1 MTVDRARLRQLAATM
16 LAIAL
21 LLASAWLAWDGTARR
36 GAEQA
41 GNEAIQAARESIVAI
56 LSYRPDT
63 AEKDLDTA
71 ARERLT
77 GPFLDDYTQLIRT
90 VVIPDAKQRGISAA
104 AQVPAA
110 AVVSAEADRAVL
122 LVYVD
127 QAMAAGN
134 AKPTQTNSSVRVTM
148 EKVDGRWLIAE
159 FDPI

>member
-1 MTVDRARLRQLAATM
+1 M
-16 LAIAL
+16 
-21 LLASAWLAWDGTARR
+21 
-36 GAEQA
+36 
-41 GNEAIQAARESIVAI
+41 
-56 LSYRPDT
+56 
-63 AEKDLDTA
+63 
-71 ARERLT
+71 
-77 GPFLDDYTQLIRT
+77 DDYTQLIRT

-148 EKVDGRWLIAE
+148 EKIDGRWLIAG

>member
-1 MTVDRARLRQLAATM
+1 MTVDRARPRQLAATM

-41 GNEAIQAARESIVAI
+41 GNDAIQAARESIVAI

-63 AEKDLDTA
+63 AEKDLDAA

-77 GPFLDDYTQLIRT
+77 GPFLDDYTQLIKT

-104 AQVPAA
+104 AKVPAA

-148 EKVDGRWLIAE
+148 EKVDGRWLIAG

>member
-1 MTVDRARLRQLAATM
+1 MTVDRARPRRLAATG
-16 LAIAL
+16 LATAL

-41 GNEAIQAARESIVAI
+41 GIDAVQAARESIVAI

-71 ARERLT
+71 ARDRLT
-77 GPFLDDYTQLIRT
+77 GPFLADYTQLIRT
-90 VVIPDAKQRGISAA
+90 VVVPNAKQQAISAA

-127 QAMAAGN
+127 QAMAVGN
-134 AKPTQTNSSVRVTM
+134 EKPTRTNSSVRVTM
-148 EKVDGRWLIAE
+148 EKVDGRWLIAG

>member
-21 LLASAWLAWDGTARR
+21 LLASAWLAWDGTTRR
-36 GAEQA
+36 GAEEA
-41 GNEAIQAARESIVAI
+41 GNDAIQAARESIVAI

-63 AEKDLDTA
+63 AEKDLDAA
-71 ARERLT
+71 ARDRLT
-77 GPFLDDYTQLIRT
+77 GPFSDDYTQLIRT

-104 AQVPAA
+104 AKVPAA

-127 QAMAAGN
+127 QAMAVGD

-148 EKVDGRWLIAE
+148 EKVDGRWLIAG

>member
-77 GPFLDDYTQLIRT
+77 GPFFDDYTQLIRT
-90 VVIPDAKQRGISAA
+90 VVIPDAKQRGHLGCSAGSRGCRG
-104 AQVPAA
+104 VGRSRPRGPARLRR
-110 AVVSAEADRAVL
+110 S
-122 LVYVD
+122 
-127 QAMAAGN
+127 GHG
-134 AKPTQTNSSVRVTM
+134 
-148 EKVDGRWLIAE
+148 GR
-159 FDPI
+159 

>member
-36 GAEQA
+36 PAEQA

-110 AVVSAEADRAVL
+110 AVVSAEAYRAVL

-148 EKVDGRWLIAE
+148 EKIDGRWLIAG
-159 FDPI
+159 FDQI

>member
-1 MTVDRARLRQLAATM
+1 MTVDRARLRHLAPIM
-16 LAIAL
+16 LATAL
-21 LLASAWLAWDGTARR
+21 FPVSAWLAWDGTARR

-41 GNEAIQAARESIVAI
+41 GSDAIQAARESIVAI

-63 AEKDLDTA
+63 AEKNLDITA
-71 ARERLT
+71 RDRLT

-110 AVVSAEADRAVL
+110 AVVSAEANRAVL

-127 QAMAAGN
+127 QAMVAGN
-134 AKPTQTNSSVRVTM
+134 AKPTQVNSSVRVTM
-148 EKVDGRWLIAE
+148 EKVDGRWLIAG